1 MDFRHENIVINTNV
15 GIRFWKSQTN
25 INGYVPFHW
34 HSSIEVVCV
43 LHGQLTF
50 SINGQHFKIRDNQF
64 IIVPSG
70 LVHDVSNTPNTA
82 FVLQIPLPAL
92 KPYVMHPERT
102 YFVNGRTDNPAYQQV
117 IKLILRFGQLQ
128 ATNPAG
134 YRFDSQIVFVQLL
147 KIFFTQL
154 SDSKKQIVNDSS
166 IKRIIIYINEH
177 YREKLQAA
185 QLARYFGYNPSYLSR
200 LFKQQMGIDLTNY
213 IYTVRLN
220 QLHNDLLNSND
231 DISTLF
237 QKNGLS
243 NPRTTRQIFKKM
255 FGCLPS
261 DLRQH

>member
-1 MDFRHENIVINTNV
+1 M
-15 GIRFWKSQTN
+15 
-25 INGYVPFHW
+25 
-34 HSSIEVVCV
+34 
-43 LHGQLTF
+43 L
-50 SINGQHFKIRDNQF
+50 
-64 IIVPSG
+64 
-70 LVHDVSNTPNTA
+70 
-82 FVLQIPLPAL
+82 
-92 KPYVMHPERT
+92 RT

-128 ATNPAG
+128 ATKPAG

-185 QLARYFGYNPSYLSR
+185 QLARYFGYNPSYFSR

-231 DISTLF
+231 DISTFFRKMVSLTPAPPVRYL
-237 QKNGLS
+237 KKCLAACPVTCVNIKKDPCCKTMPHESLILLVNLS
-243 NPRTTRQIFKKM
+243 IVAAAPY
-255 FGCLPS
+255 P
-261 DLRQH
+261 H